1 MISIIY
7 KIEKLFNFS
16 VITRDNSSLSSMATD
31 QLLDLFSLDESV
43 EVLDNDDEGDDSAK
57 GKSSMKTILENLP
70 ELWDDSQYTSEY
82 DLEAYG
88 SSSSGAK

>member
-1 MISIIY
+1 MH

-31 QLLDLFSLDESV
+31 QLLDLFSLDESA
-43 EVLDNDDEGDDSAK
+43 EVLDNDDEDDDSAK